1 MAESLERC
9 FSRALLKHFPAEDG
23 DTDEEFH
30 VNSEDR
36 DRKDKKKSKSHKQS
50 GPESLI
56 RATEQVQKRKT
67 SNSGKGN
74 NQQQDKPKSALQYP
88 PPHYTNGPPHPHN
101 IHLGQQQGGMLHPAQ
116 QVRLHSLHTKKVF
129 VVDRRDVTVW
139 KFLITIIVTK
149 IISIITVLLKCAG
162 DVQ

>member
-1 MAESLERC
+1 MSSEYTIMAESLERC
-9 FSRALLKHFPAEDG
+9 FSRALLKHFPSEDG

-30 VNSEDR
+30 VSSEDR

-74 NQQQDKPKSALQYP
+74 NQQQDKFRSALQPP
-88 PPHYTNGPPHPHN
+88 PPHYSNGPPYPHN
-101 IHLGQQQGGMLHPAQ
+101 IYQGQQQAGMLHPAQ
-116 QVRLHSLHTKKVF
+116 QVRPHS
-129 VVDRRDVTVW
+129 R
-139 KFLITIIVTK
+139 FLTFC
-149 IISIITVLLKCAG
+149 LQLKHEF
-162 DVQ
+162 